1 MLQFMGLQRVRQ
13 DLATEQ
19 QQLMWVDV
27 QSVTQS
33 EVSQKEKNKYC
44 ILIHIYRIQD
54 FPSSSDGKA
63 SVYNVGDPGSIPGS
77 GRSAGEGNGN
87 PLQYCGLENPMDR
100 GAWQATVHGVA
111 KSWTQLSDFTIE
123 SRKMVQ
129 MNLFAGQEQR
139 QTQRMEMWTQREKR
153 RVGQIWRIAVIYIHY
168 HV

>member
-27 QSVTQS
+27 ESVTQS

-44 ILIHIYRIQD
+44 ILIRIYRIQD
-54 FPSSSDGKA
+54 FPGSSDGKA
-63 SVYNVGDPGSIPGS
+63 SVYNAGDPGSIPGL

-87 PLQYCGLENPMDR
+87 PLQYYCLENPMDR

-111 KSWTQLSDFTIE
+111 KSWTRLSDFTIE
-123 SRKMVQ
+123 SIKMVQ

-139 QTQRMEMWTQREKR
+139 QTQRMDMWTQREKR